1 MRKYIHDSNE
11 KVCRCQDM
19 TIMLNKENGKMN
31 HDTVYVAY
39 KEPMEQHPQIGRVG
53 ICNGTPILEDGWS
66 LYSYMTGENAE
77 DIYSSVMKEIHE
89 INASHKNIPEEES
102 RLLGMLPFYDAE
114 NDFCRILIKFLD
126 GLMISAEHLL
136 HIGDNTKTEMQYFP
150 VCEEVKE
157 RVALENRI
165 NQIVADSKTRFRKV
179 VLV

>member
-1 MRKYIHDSNE
+1 
-11 KVCRCQDM
+11 
-19 TIMLNKENGKMN
+19 
-31 HDTVYVAY
+31 
-39 KEPMEQHPQIGRVG
+39 
-53 ICNGTPILEDGWS
+53 
-66 LYSYMTGENAE
+66 
-77 DIYSSVMKEIHE
+77 MKEIHE